1 MTMNLSRL
9 SLHGVQQLCYEKS
22 KSAGWWDGIVVEDA
36 VPTKLVL
43 IHGEISEAM
52 EGFRKDLMDD
62 HLPHRK
68 NMEVELADAV
78 IRIFDL
84 ASAMGYNIQEAM
96 EDKMAYNAIRLDHK
110 KEARESAGGK
120 KF

>member
-1 MTMNLSRL
+1 MTDLSTMNLS
-9 SLHGVQQLCYEKS
+9 GVQAMCHQRS
-22 KSAGWWDGIVVEDA
+22 ADAGWWDGLDVDEIT
-36 VPTKLVL
+36 PTKLVL

-62 HLPHRK
+62 HIPHRK
-68 NMEVELADAV
+68 NMEVEFADAL

-84 ASAMGYNIQEAM
+84 AEARGYDLMGAIA
-96 EDKMAYNAIRLDHK
+96 DKMEYNANRADHK
-110 KEARESAGGK
+110 LKAREAAGGK